1 MLAMATTDDGWQR
14 WHWWRR
20 WQWHQRNSG
29 YVGLD
34 NNQLKASATV
44 VEMVAVVAVA
54 LTETVAAVVAEV
66 EANLSEN
73 RGSGG
78 GIDSDGG
85 RKLA

>member
-1 MLAMATTDDGWQR
+1 
-14 WHWWRR
+14 
-20 WQWHQRNSG
+20 
-29 YVGLD
+29 
-34 NNQLKASATV
+34 
-44 VEMVAVVAVA
+44 MVAVVAVA